1 MKNGNTG
8 TIPSVRAQVK
18 MSLLTGGQDLHYA
31 LGLLSGLVK
40 QDIEVEFI
48 GNDSMQA
55 SEYTKYSNVNYINL
69 RGNQSS
75 NAPLN
80 EKVRR
85 VLIYYARLLG
95 YAATTDS
102 KIFHILWLNK
112 FTYLDRTLIN
122 LYYKL
127 LGKKLLYTAHD
138 INYRKLVGEDT
149 VLNNLTLKFMYHLV
163 DHIFVHTNV
172 MKKELTKGY
181 NISADKISVVPFGVN
196 EVIPSSNVSSS
207 EARRKLNLGN
217 GEKVILFFGN
227 IAPYKGVEYL
237 IEAMHYLKAR
247 MENVKLIVAG
257 RIKQDCQTYWN
268 KISEMI
274 EEYQLRDS
282 IMCRTEYI
290 PEEEAEIYFKSA
302 DLLVLPYKHIFQSG
316 LIYTSYRFGLPVVA
330 TDVGSLR
337 DDVVEGKTGFVCK
350 AEDPE
355 DLANRIQVYFNSN
368 MYKDLASNRHE
379 IIRFATDKYS
389 WAQAGKLASGVY
401 KKYHSK

>member
-1 MKNGNTG
+1 MKNEKIGARSLVSAPAK
-8 TIPSVRAQVK
+8 I
-18 MSLLTGGQDLHYA
+18 SLLTGGQDLHYA

-55 SEYTKYSNVNYINL
+55 SEFTQYSNVKYVNL
-69 RGNQSS
+69 RGDQSS
-75 NAPLN
+75 NAPLH
-80 EKVRR
+80 EKVTR
-85 VLIYYARLLG
+85 VLKYYARLIT

-112 FTYLDRTLIN
+112 FTYLDRTLVN

-149 VLNNLTLKFMYHLV
+149 VLNNLTLRFMYHLV
-163 DHIFVHTNV
+163 DHIFVHTDV
-172 MKKELTKGY
+172 MKAELTKGY
-181 NISADKISVVPFGVN
+181 NIGADKISVVPFGVN
-196 EVIPSSNVSSS
+196 EVIPSTALTGS
-207 EARRKLNLGN
+207 EARRKLNLEN

-237 IEAMHYLKAR
+237 IEAMNHLKAK
-247 MENVKLIVAG
+247 MDDVKLIVAG
-257 RIKQDCQTYWN
+257 RIKHDCQAYWD
-268 KISEMI
+268 KINAMI
-274 EEYQLRDS
+274 EQYRLNDS
-282 IMCRTEYI
+282 VMCRTEYI

-337 DDVVEGKTGFVCK
+337 
-350 AEDPE
+350 A
-355 DLANRIQVYFNSN
+355 
-368 MYKDLASNRHE
+368 
-379 IIRFATDKYS
+379 
-389 WAQAGKLASGVY
+389 
-401 KKYHSK
+401 